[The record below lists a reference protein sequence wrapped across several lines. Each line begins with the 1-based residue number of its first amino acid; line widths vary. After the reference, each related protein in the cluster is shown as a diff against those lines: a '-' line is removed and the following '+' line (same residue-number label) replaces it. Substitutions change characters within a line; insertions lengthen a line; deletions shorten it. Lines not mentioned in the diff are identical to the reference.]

1 MSDIATKRSVRKRV
15 SLPQQ
20 SIPGSGPALMEWRQA
35 RGISR
40 PLFAQ
45 MAHFSERKL
54 ATYEKA
60 ASLPRKVRRPIRET
74 VNLIQ
79 ALREL
84 AGDEAELKAW
94 LQRPNKAFGE
104 RSPLSLIIEGES
116 SRIWQMVH
124 QIRQGAFA

>member
-1 MSDIATKRSVRKRV
+1 M
-15 SLPQQ
+15 Q
-20 SIPGSGPALMEWRQA
+20 WRQA

-60 ASLPRKVRRPIRET
+60 PTLPNRVRRPIGET
-74 VNLIQ
+74 VNLIR

-84 AGDEAELKAW
+84 AGEDADLREW
-94 LQRPNKAFGE
+94 LYQPNHAFDQ
-104 RSPLSLIIEGES
+104 RSPLSLIVEGDGHL
-116 SRIWQMVH
+116 IWQMVY
-124 QIRQGAFA
+124 QIRQGTFS